1 MTLFNYIVWDPNK
14 EIFRLPINDHPIV
27 WYGLLFAMA
36 FIIGQQIM
44 FYIFKSENKTR
55 QDVETLTLYMVIAT
69 VIGARLGH
77 CLFYDPLYYLQ
88 NPLDILKVWEGGL
101 ASHGAAIGI
110 LTCIYIYSRKKAGQS
125 YLWVVD
131 RVAIIV
137 ALAGSLIRFG
147 NFINSE
153 IVGLPTDSSNGVV
166 FARVLEEAVEA
177 DQFIK
182 KAEASKA
189 SPAIDSLDMT
199 APVLLRLE
207 FNAAMGQAEATG
219 YLQNRLKNILI
230 SLSSRSDPHVKYSTE
245 EPLAYRLVPS
255 TGGGLAAEVL
265 IEGIP
270 RHPAQLYESISS
282 LLLFFFLLYLW
293 SRKKAETPEG
303 LIFSLFLIIL
313 FGLRFV
319 YEFFKENQKAFED
332 DIPLNMGQW
341 LSIPLIIAGIILIF
355 RVIKEQ
361 KVKVPDHNLVRPR
374 GDNE

>member
-1 MTLFNYIVWDPNK
+1 MLLNYIVWDPNK
-14 EIFRLPINDHPIV
+14 EIFRLPFIDHPIV
-27 WYGLLFAMA
+27 WYGLLFAMG

-44 FYIFKSENKTR
+44 FHIFMAEKKPK

-77 CLFYDPLYYLQ
+77 CLFYDPLTYLQ
-88 NPLDILKVWEGGL
+88 NPLDILKIWEGGL

-110 LTCIYIYSRKKAGQS
+110 LTGIYVYSRKKPGQS

-131 RVAIIV
+131 RVVIIV
-137 ALAGSLIRFG
+137 ALAGAFIRFG
-147 NFINSE
+147 NFVNSE
-153 IVGLPTDSSNGVV
+153 IVGLPTNSSNGVV
-166 FARVLEEAVEA
+166 FARVLEEALET

-182 KAEASKA
+182 NAETMKA
-189 SPAIDSLDMT
+189 SAEMDSLDMT

-207 FNAAMGQAEATG
+207 FNAVMGQEEVNG
-219 YLQNRLKNILI
+219 YVQNRLQNILNNL
-230 SLSSRSDPHVKYSTE
+230 SLRSEPHFKNSPE
-245 EPLAYRLVPS
+245 EPLTYRLVPS
-255 TGGGLAAEVL
+255 AGKGLMAEVL
-265 IEGIP
+265 VDSIP

-282 LLLFFFLLYLW
+282 LLLFFFLFYLW

-319 YEFFKENQKAFED
+319 YEFFKENQEAFED

-355 RVIKEQ
+355 RVFKKQ
-361 KVKVPDHNLVRPR
+361 KNQ
-374 GDNE
+374 GTGS

>member
-1 MTLFNYIVWDPNK
+1 MLLNYIVWDPNK
-14 EIFRLPINDHPIV
+14 EIFRLPFIDHPIV
-27 WYGLLFAMA
+27 WYGLLFAMG

-44 FYIFKSENKTR
+44 FHIFMAEKKPK

-77 CLFYDPLYYLQ
+77 CLFYDPLTYLQ
-88 NPLDILKVWEGGL
+88 NPLDILKIWEGGL

-110 LTCIYIYSRKKAGQS
+110 LTGIYVYSRKKPGQS

-131 RVAIIV
+131 RVVIIV
-137 ALAGSLIRFG
+137 ALAGAFIRFG
-147 NFINSE
+147 NFVNSE
-153 IVGLPTDSSNGVV
+153 IVGLPTNSSNGVV
-166 FARVLEEAVEA
+166 FARVLEEALET

-182 KAEASKA
+182 NAETMKA
-189 SPAIDSLDMT
+189 SAKMDSLDMT

-207 FNAAMGQAEATG
+207 FNAVMGQEEVNG
-219 YLQNRLKNILI
+219 YVQNRLQNILNNL
-230 SLSSRSDPHVKYSTE
+230 SLRPEPHFKNSPE

-255 TGGGLAAEVL
+255 AGKGLMAEVL
-265 IEGIP
+265 VDSIP

-282 LLLFFFLLYLW
+282 LLLFFFLFYLW

-319 YEFFKENQKAFED
+319 YEFFKENQEAFED

-355 RVIKEQ
+355 RVFKNKKIK
-361 KVKVPDHNLVRPR
+361 VRDHNLVHPR
-374 GDNE
+374 GGSE

>member
-1 MTLFNYIVWDPNK
+1 MLLNYIVWDPNK
-14 EIFRLPINDHPIV
+14 ELFRLPINDHPIV
-27 WYGLLFAMA
+27 WYGMLFAMG

-44 FYIFKSENKTR
+44 FYIFNAENKSK

-77 CLFYDPLYYLQ
+77 CLFYDAFHYLQ

-110 LTCIYIYSRKKAGQS
+110 LTGIYLYSRKKSGQS

-131 RVAIIV
+131 RVVIIV
-137 ALAGSLIRFG
+137 ALAGSFIRFG

-166 FARVLEEAVEA
+166 FARALEETVEA
-177 DQFIK
+177 DSYIE
-182 KAEASKA
+182 KAEASKP
-189 SPAIDSLDMT
+189 SQAIDSINMV

-207 FNAAMGQAEATG
+207 FSSAMGQAEATG
-219 YLQNRLKNILI
+219 YLQNRLQNILVN
-230 SLSSRSDPHVKYSTE
+230 LSSRLTPHIKYSSG
-245 EPLAYRLVPS
+245 EPLAYQMVPS
-255 TGGGLAAEVL
+255 RGGGLAAEVL

-270 RHPAQLYESISS
+270 RHPSQLYESISS
-282 LLLFFFLLYLW
+282 ILLFCFLFYLW
-293 SRKKAETPEG
+293 SRKKAQTPEG

-319 YEFFKENQKAFED
+319 YEFFKENQEAFED

-341 LSIPLIIAGIILIF
+341 LSIPLIIVGVYLII
-355 RVIKEQ
+355 RVISKGKNQ
-361 KVKVPDHNLVRPR
+361 
-374 GDNE
+374 GTGS